1 MSDEMFFSKDEKSLI
16 RGKRVAA
23 RTETCRPCT
32 LTTIGVES
40 ETLRGVIMDMNPFGM
55 LIRTLDHVP
64 LGTDISIQMMR
75 DDEFK
80 KSLST
85 PRKALVV
92 RQDRLEDGFTDI
104 GVRIV
109 NKQIEKASERPIE
122 IERKKPRP
130 QIKPTRMHTLD
141 VTIGG
146 VPRGGRGR

>member
-16 RGKRVAA
+16 RGKRIAA

-32 LTTIGVES
+32 LTTIGPES
-40 ETLRGVIMDMNPFGM
+40 ETLKGVIMDMNPFGM
-55 LIRTLDHVP
+55 LIRTLDAIP

-75 DDEFK
+75 DDEFS

-85 PRKALVV
+85 PREALVV
-92 RQDRLEDGFTDI
+92 RRERLSDGFTDL

-109 NKQIEKASERPIE
+109 NKQIQKASERPIE

-130 QIKPTRMHTLD
+130 RFKPTRMHTLD
-141 VTIGG
+141 ITIGG
-146 VPRGGRGR
+146 TPRGGRGR